1 MRRRRE
7 DGEMT
12 SPVIEAP
19 RADLA
24 TTMRVGIMAGVHDIA
39 VHDVPM
45 PEPGPGQVLVR
56 LHATAICTWEQRS
69 FSGAQANKF
78 PFVGGHEMAGE
89 VAAIGPGTNTDLQVG
104 ERVAIGSASCGRCHW
119 CMTGQDR
126 ACKQHYGLVQKYG
139 DAWGP
144 GGFAQYK
151 LQVADGVYRLGDAPY
166 ETGALSEPLSCA
178 LHANRLLDLRV
189 GQDVV
194 VIGAGVMGLMNVV
207 AARQHG
213 ARVIVSEVD
222 PARLAMAKRMGAT
235 ELIDA
240 TQVDPAARVKE
251 LTEGRGAEAVIAAIG
266 HEKAN
271 EQGLAMLSDRGRF
284 VLFAAA
290 HPEPTF
296 SILPNEAHNRETGVF
311 GVISGEKQDFYAAT
325 RLIRY
330 GLVDLSPLIDV
341 RYPLEEVGA
350 ALEHA
355 LRPGTYR
362 VIVEM

>member
-1 MRRRRE
+1 
-7 DGEMT
+7 MT
-12 SPVIEAP
+12 ESVAEAP
-19 RADLA
+19 TAVA
-24 TTMRVGIMAGVHDIA
+24 TMRVGVMSGVRDIG
-39 VHDVPM
+39 VQEIPVPV
-45 PEPGPGQVLVR
+45 PGPGEVLVR
-56 LHATAICTWEQRS
+56 LRATAICTWEQRS
-69 FSGAQANKF
+69 YSGAQSNKF

-89 VAAIGPGTNTDLQVG
+89 VAAIGPGTATDLQIG
-104 ERVAIGSASCGRCHW
+104 ERVAVGSASCGKCHW

-126 ACKQHYGLVQKYG
+126 ACKQHYGIVSKYG
-139 DAWGP
+139 AAWGP

-151 LQVADGVYRLGDAPY
+151 LQVADAVYRGGDASF
-166 ETGALSEPLSCA
+166 ETAALSEPLSCA
-178 LHANRLLDLRV
+178 LHANRLLNHRV

-194 VIGAGVMGLMNVV
+194 ILGAGVMGLMNVV
-207 AARQHG
+207 AARQYA

-240 TQVDPAARVKE
+240 TKVDPVARVKE

-271 EQGLAMLSDRGRF
+271 EQGMAMLSERGRF

-290 HPEPTF
+290 HPEPVVTF
-296 SILPNEAHNRETGVF
+296 APNEMHNRETGVF
-311 GVISGEKQDFYAAT
+311 GVVSGEKQDFYAAT

-330 GLVDLSPLIDV
+330 GLVDLSPLIDA
-341 RYPLEEVGA
+341 RYPLEQVGD
-350 ALEHA
+350 ALDHA

-362 VIVEM
+362 VVVEL

>member
-1 MRRRRE
+1 
-7 DGEMT
+7 MT
-12 SPVIEAP
+12 SPATEAP
-19 RADLA
+19 TVRTD
-24 TTMRVGIMAGVHDIA
+24 TMRVAVMAGVRDISLQELP
-39 VHDVPM
+39 VPA
-45 PEPGPGQVLVR
+45 PGPGQILVR
-56 LHATAICTWEQRS
+56 VRATAICTWEQRS
-69 FSGAQANKF
+69 YSGAQHNKF
-78 PFVGGHEMAGE
+78 PFVGGHEIAGE
-89 VAAIGPGTNTDLQVG
+89 VAAIGPDTNTDLKVG
-104 ERVAIGSASCGRCHW
+104 ERVAVGSAACGRCHW

-126 ACKQHYGLVQKYG
+126 ACKQHYGFNQKYG

-144 GGFAQYK
+144 GGFGEYRI
-151 LQVADGVYRLGDAPY
+151 QVADGVYRLGDAAFDV
-166 ETGALSEPLSCA
+166 GALSEPLSCA
-178 LHANRLLDLRV
+178 IHASRMLDLRV

-194 VIGAGVMGLMNVV
+194 VLGAGVMGLMNVV

-222 PARLAMAKRMGAT
+222 PNRLAMAKRLGAT

-240 TQVDPAARVKE
+240 TKVDPVERVRE

-330 GLVDLSPLIDV
+330 GLVDLSPLIDI
-341 RYPLEEVGA
+341 RYPLAEIA
-350 ALEHA
+350 SALDHA
-355 LRPGTYR
+355 IRPGTYR
-362 VIVEM
+362 VIVEL

>member
-1 MRRRRE
+1 
-7 DGEMT
+7 MT
-12 SPVIEAP
+12 SPVMTESP
-19 RADLA
+19 VD
-24 TTMRVGIMAGVHDIA
+24 TGTMRVGVMAGVRDIA
-39 VHDVPM
+39 VRDVPV
-45 PEPGPGQVLVR
+45 PVPGPGQVLVR
-56 LHATAICTWEQRS
+56 IRATAICTWEQRS

-78 PFVGGHEMAGE
+78 PFVGGHEIAGE
-89 VAAIGPGTNTDLQVG
+89 VAAIGPGTNTDLKVG

-126 ACKQHYGLVQKYG
+126 ACKGHYGVSSTYG

-151 LQVADGVYRLGDAPY
+151 VQAADGVYRVGDAPF
-166 ETGALSEPLSCA
+166 ETAALSEPLSCA
-178 LHANRLLDLRV
+178 MHATRMLGLYA

-194 VIGAGVMGLMNVV
+194 VLGAGVMGLMNVT
-207 AARQHG
+207 AARQRG

-222 PARLAMAKRMGAT
+222 PGRLEMARRMGAN

-240 TQVDPAARVKE
+240 TKVDPVARVKE

-271 EQGLAMLSDRGRF
+271 EQGMAMLSDRGRF

-296 SILPNEAHNRETGVF
+296 SFMPNEMHNRETGVF

-330 GLVDLSPLIDV
+330 GLVDLSPLIDI
-341 RYPLEEVGA
+341 RYPLEEIGA

-355 LRPGTYR
+355 VKPGTYR
-362 VIVEM
+362 VVVEL

>member
-1 MRRRRE
+1 
-7 DGEMT
+7 MT
-12 SPVIEAP
+12 PSALEALDS
-19 RADLA
+19 RTA
-24 TTMRVGIMAGVHDIA
+24 TTMRVGVMAGVHDIKVEDIA
-39 VHDVPM
+39 TPV
-45 PEPGPGQVLVR
+45 PGPGEVLVR
-56 LHATAICTWEQRS
+56 LRATAICTWEQRS

-89 VAAIGPGTNTDLQVG
+89 IATIGPGTVTDLQIG
-104 ERVAIGSASCGRCHW
+104 ERVSIGSASCGRCHW
-119 CMTGQDR
+119 CKTGQDR
-126 ACKQHYGLVQKYG
+126 ACKQHYGVVSKYG
-139 DAWGP
+139 EAWGP

-151 LQVADGVYRLGDAPY
+151 IQTADGVYRVGDAPF
-166 ETGALSEPLSCA
+166 ETAALAEPLSCA
-178 LHANRLLDLRV
+178 MHASRLLNLRV

-213 ARVIVSEVD
+213 CRVIVSEVD
-222 PARLAMAKRMGAT
+222 PGRLAMAARLGAT

-240 TQVDPAARVKE
+240 SKTDPVARVKE

-271 EQGLAMLSDRGRF
+271 EQGMAMLSDRGRF

-290 HPEPTF
+290 HPEPAFTF
-296 SILPNEAHNRETGVF
+296 APNEMHNRETGVF
-311 GVISGEKQDFYAAT
+311 GVISGDKEDFYAAT

-330 GLVDLSPLIDV
+330 GLVDLSPLIDI
-341 RYPLEEVGA
+341 RYPLEEIGA

-355 LRPGTYR
+355 IKPGTYR
-362 VIVEM
+362 VIVEMP